1 MTMAM
6 TTTMSMVRY
15 DIQASV
21 VMLCWS
27 ECRYVEDGVAELE
40 ARTLRD
46 GNSTRSSTLET
57 VGMVACTKEM
67 QHKKIDMTVRN
78 VRNKALFGLGHWTRL
93 CGQLGLT
100 SCERHVNARVVDFA

>member
-67 QHKKIDMTVRN
+67 QHKKNRYDGQECAEQSIVRLGPLD
-78 VRNKALFGLGHWTRL
+78 KALWATRPHIL
-93 CGQLGLT
+93 
-100 SCERHVNARVVDFA
+100 